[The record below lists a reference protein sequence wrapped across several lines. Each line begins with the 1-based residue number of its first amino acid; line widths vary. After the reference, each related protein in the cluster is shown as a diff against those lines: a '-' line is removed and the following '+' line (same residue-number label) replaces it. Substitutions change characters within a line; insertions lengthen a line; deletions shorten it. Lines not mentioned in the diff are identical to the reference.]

1 METRKE
7 LEGERCRISRR
18 FTIRS
23 VRQDFRLCK
32 RTKRFAD
39 KRYTAIESPL
49 DANVWKVHVAEH
61 DVLDEEQT
69 VCVLEAMK
77 MEVNVN
83 IPKHL
88 GKVVVQKV
96 NTVQGT
102 TVRAGHNLFVVRTID

>member
-1 METRKE
+1 M
-7 LEGERCRISRR
+7 
-18 FTIRS
+18 
-23 VRQDFRLCK
+23 
-32 RTKRFAD
+32 
-39 KRYTAIESPL
+39 
-49 DANVWKVHVAEH
+49 
-61 DVLDEEQT
+61 LDEEQT